1 MNIIVLVLLT
11 QVLYTSADLLA
22 RHFMGAYGF
31 TVSNF
36 LTPWFLVYFTLRT
49 VAMFGQL
56 YLLTFVELGRNAS
69 LFALASIMLAN
80 VLGYLFLG
88 EVLTSTQYVGVM
100 LAVAAFIVLAMR

>member
-11 QVLYTSADLLA
+11 QLLYTSADLTA
-22 RHFMGAYGF
+22 RYFMGAYGF
-31 TVSNF
+31 TLSNF
-36 LTPWFLVYFTLRT
+36 LSPWFVIYFALRT

-80 VLGYLFLG
+80 ALGYLFLG
-88 EVLTSTQYVGVM
+88 EVLTPTQYVGVM
-100 LAVAAFIVLAMR
+100 LAVAAFIVLALK